1 MTVTAFP
8 NGISVQDGLELV
20 PDWRIAKH
28 TGAAFDG
35 GTANAHGDYDG
46 TGNPVTLF
54 EVSGVV
60 EVRLFGICNT
70 LLTGASATL
79 SVGVADSFTATAV
92 MLAHSSTAT
101 DIDANE
107 VWLDNTPGVL
117 AKALSSNGVIVNN
130 SDIIETAGT
139 ANVTAGQ
146 IDYYAIWRPISDGAT
161 VTAA

>member
-79 SVGVADSFTATAV
+79 SVGVAGNTAV
-92 MLAHSSTAT
+92 LIASTTAT

-107 VWLDNTPGVL
+107 VGLDNTPGVL